1 MTFMLITVFGALFA
15 FIVGAAEGDEGFVL
29 GLLLGVLSGLYLSL
43 RNKFGRLERRLADT
57 EQALDALAD
66 AAPSTSLPDPG
77 QPIEEAVAV
86 PRDAFVTGMSA
97 AVATPTEPP
106 VASTTPPSEPE
117 SQAATPDPWNESA
130 SDGFRQPPGAR
141 RRG

>member
-57 EQALDALAD
+57 EQALDALAVARHQRVSQIRD
-66 AAPSTSLPDPG
+66 SRSKRPWLCRAMRSLPGCRLP
-77 QPIEEAVAV
+77 
-86 PRDAFVTGMSA
+86 
-97 AVATPTEPP
+97 
-106 VASTTPPSEPE
+106 
-117 SQAATPDPWNESA
+117 
-130 SDGFRQPPGAR
+130 
-141 RRG
+141 